1 MRQSQRAVPTSEEF
15 CRAPDQNKAGLPNA
29 ARIGIVA
36 GMESHE
42 IVREVFEKISPKH
55 LAGELGLSLSMVYK
69 WAEPPAQKSGAANPL
84 DRAALLMKCSGDKRI
99 VQWLCQQAGGF
110 FIENPKIGRTHP
122 AFLVPATNNVVQ
134 EFADLL
140 GVIADSAHDN
150 QVTAKEA
157 ESIRARWEELKTVT
171 EEFVRGCEEGDY
183 RAIKHTGTGKK

>member
-1 MRQSQRAVPTSEEF
+1 VKYV
-15 CRAPDQNKAGLPNA
+15 DLPNT
-29 ARIGIVA
+29 ARFGSLA

-42 IVREVFEKISPKH
+42 IVREVFEKTSPKH

-84 DRAALLMKCSGDKRI
+84 DRAAALMKCSGDRRI

-110 FIENPKIGRTHP
+110 FIENPKIGRPHP
-122 AFLVPATNNVVQ
+122 AFLVPATNSVVQ

-150 QVTAKEA
+150 QVTLKEA
-157 ESIRARWEELKTVT
+157 EAIRARWEELKSVT

-183 RAIKHTGTGKK
+183 RAIKYTGPGKK